1 MTKWLQGPPPWE
13 NTHLYHLVN
22 SYHLQAAE
30 KFRYMSK
37 KDRHIAAI
45 EKLSQLSH
53 EDNFTDLNEDLDP
66 VLLKGLKS
74 IKEDQFQFKT
84 YPMYDKYM
92 ESNLLFSQFD
102 MAMVQVAF
110 FASIVIFPQ

>member
-1 MTKWLQGPPPWE
+1 MGS
-13 NTHLYHLVN
+13 YHLVN

-53 EDNFTDLNEDLDP
+53 ADNFTDLNEDLDP

-84 YPMYDKYM
+84 YPIYDKYM
-92 ESNLLFSQFD
+92 ETNLLFSQFD

-110 FASIVIFPQ
+110 FASEIWHACIIFKRILG